1 MYDIVGDIVNGD
13 EIIFCPRCGEKMRKT
28 QRNCLKCGQLNYENP
43 NNAYMKKY
51 ESKNSSVNSTYVIG
65 KGSVHKSGNL
75 SIFNNSRPN
84 EMLADNAGNLMTCV
98 SVNILIYLTG
108 IVCSFLIS
116 FFTSGSVGET
126 LLNNVFISFL
136 VFYSLIFILMYSLE
150 LIFMKSN
157 AQWWKALIPFYNLYI
172 WCKIVLS
179 NGFLFI
185 LFFIPVIG
193 VIMFF
198 IFFYKLGKVYGKN
211 PWLTL
216 LFGPIS
222 LPFIAFSNTTSYNG
236 VVYINRMRGKNSVE
250 LLYKWNKRIL
260 TLFFVFIVAG
270 ICLFIYNKRQWFSDK
285 WKQIMTMSFI
295 NDARLIIEDAKV
307 SVENDAYTC
316 SNGVSLS
323 SQTEYY
329 IFFENAGEYFNS
341 DKVTESALS
350 GEYYRGYV
358 RVVNSEE
365 SVNYY
370 ISIDDNVYGIN
381 EVNFENLKKTYAEK
395 GVYAKLPKDIVI
407 CSK

>member
-1 MYDIVGDIVNGD
+1 MNGD
-13 EIIFCPRCGEKMRKT
+13 EIIFCSRCGEKMRKT

-43 NNAYMKKY
+43 DNAYMKKY
-51 ESKNSSVNSTYVIG
+51 ESENSSINSTYVIG

-75 SIFNNSRPN
+75 SIFNNSRPS
-84 EMLADNAGNLMTCV
+84 EIIADNTGNLMTCV
-98 SVNILIYLTG
+98 STNIFIYLAG
-108 IVCSFLIS
+108 IVCSFFI
-116 FFTSGSVGET
+116 SGSISET
-126 LLNNVFISFL
+126 LINNAFISFL
-136 VFYSLIFILMYSLE
+136 VFYSLTFILMYSLE
-150 LIFMKSN
+150 LIFMKAN
-157 AQWWKALIPFYNLYI
+157 KQWWKALIPFYNLYLL
-172 WCKIVLS
+172 CKIVLS

-185 LFFIPVIG
+185 LFFVPVIG

-198 IFFYKLGKVYGKN
+198 IFFYKLGKAYGKN

-222 LPFIAFSNTTSYNG
+222 LPFLALSNTTNYNG

-250 LLYKWNKRIL
+250 VLYKWNKRLL
-260 TLFFVFIVAG
+260 TLFFVFIIVG

-285 WKQIMTMSFI
+285 LKQIMTMSFI
-295 NDARLIIEDAKV
+295 NDVRLIIEDAKV

-316 SNGVSLS
+316 SNGISLS

-358 RVVNSEE
+358 KVVNSEE

-381 EVNFENLKKTYAEK
+381 EVNFVDLKNTYAEK
-395 GVYAKLPKDIVI
+395 GVYAKLPENVVI